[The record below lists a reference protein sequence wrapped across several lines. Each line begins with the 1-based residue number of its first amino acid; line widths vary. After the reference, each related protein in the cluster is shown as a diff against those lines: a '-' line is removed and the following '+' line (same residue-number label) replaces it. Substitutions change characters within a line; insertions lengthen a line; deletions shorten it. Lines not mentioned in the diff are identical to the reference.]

1 MDIENL
7 NTYHV
12 IKEERVED
20 YNEFTAPNE
29 VCRNTILY
37 FFILFYFCKKSLFSM
52 YIYFFFSILNPSYK
66 ILGLFSQFM
75 ICNISTVPH
84 VCSKIE

>member
-1 MDIENL
+1 MDIEKL

-20 YNEFTAPNE
+20 YNEFTNQSFASNE

-37 FFILFYFCKKSLFSM
+37 YFILFLKKKSLF
-52 YIYFFFSILNPSYK
+52 
-66 ILGLFSQFM
+66 
-75 ICNISTVPH
+75 
-84 VCSKIE
+84 

>member
-29 VCRNTILY
+29 VCRNTILG
-37 FFILFYFCKKSLFSM
+37 FFILFYFCKKSLF
-52 YIYFFFSILNPSYK
+52 
-66 ILGLFSQFM
+66 
-75 ICNISTVPH
+75 
-84 VCSKIE
+84 

>member
-20 YNEFTAPNE
+20 YNEFTVPNE

-37 FFILFYFCKKSLFSM
+37 FFILFLKKKSF
-52 YIYFFFSILNPSYK
+52 LN
-66 ILGLFSQFM
+66 
-75 ICNISTVPH
+75 V
-84 VCSKIE
+84 

>member
-20 YNEFTAPNE
+20 YNEFTVPNE
-29 VCRNTILY
+29 VCVE
-37 FFILFYFCKKSLFSM
+37 ILFYTFLFYFIFEKKS
-52 YIYFFFSILNPSYK
+52 FFLN
-66 ILGLFSQFM
+66 
-75 ICNISTVPH
+75 V
-84 VCSKIE
+84 

>member
-20 YNEFTAPNE
+20 YNEFTVPNE
-29 VCRNTILY
+29 VCRNLLGNTILY
-37 FFILFYFCKKSLFSM
+37 FLFYF
-52 YIYFFFSILNPSYK
+52 
-66 ILGLFSQFM
+66 
-75 ICNISTVPH
+75 
-84 VCSKIE
+84 